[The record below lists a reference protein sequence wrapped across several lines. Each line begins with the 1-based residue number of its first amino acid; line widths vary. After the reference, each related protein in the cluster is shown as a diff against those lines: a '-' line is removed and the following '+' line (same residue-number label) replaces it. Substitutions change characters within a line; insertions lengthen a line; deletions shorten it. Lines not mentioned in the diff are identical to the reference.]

1 MVVYIIGAGPGDIE
15 LVTLKAKRLIQESE
29 VLIYDKLVNEEVL
42 NWAPPNCELIYMGKR
57 EKGSASSQETQQE
70 INDLIRKHGPS
81 KRMVRLKGGDPFI
94 FGRGGEEAQVCVREG
109 IPFEIVPG
117 ISSAFAAP
125 SYAGIPASHRDFN
138 SSFAVLTGH
147 EAVKAESSIDW
158 AHLPETLIILM
169 GVANIKDIAGKLVE
183 TGRDPSTPMAAIFKG
198 TTPQQKTQMS
208 TLGAV
213 ADQGIEFSPPVIF
226 VVGQIA
232 GLHKELAWFER
243 KLDKARGK
251 KVVLTS
257 ADSHQPESQ
266 ELLESYGFEVISMPL
281 IEIVPREFTVP
292 DLENYDALVFT
303 SVEGVKKVRGA
314 VDLTSFKGDVFA
326 IGPRTKSILSKEYN
340 IKASSGERYNSEG
353 LAEWITKNQNRG
365 SRILALRSSAAT
377 DVLSDMLSKT
387 FEVNEVPV
395 YDIKRLEANPEGIAG
410 ADAIFATSAS
420 CAKSLAEL
428 DPSIYKERTLV
439 SIGPETSK
447 HLTVPHVT
455 ATTHNVQGMIDAYL
469 DHLWRGSR

>member
-29 VLIYDKLVNEEVL
+29 VLICDKLVNEEVL

-57 EKGSASSQETQQE
+57 EEGSASSQETQQE
-70 INDLIRKHGPS
+70 ISDLIRKYGPY
-81 KRMVRLKGGDPFI
+81 KRVVRLKGGDPFV

-147 EAVKAESSIDW
+147 EAVKEESSIDW

-169 GVANIKDIAGKLVE
+169 GVANIKDIAGKLIE
-183 TGRDPSTPMAAIFKG
+183 TGRDRSTPVAAIFKG

-208 TLGAV
+208 TLGVV
-213 ADQGIEFSPPVIF
+213 ADEGIEFSPPVIF
-226 VVGQIA
+226 VVGKVA
-232 GLHKELAWFER
+232 SLHQDLAWFER
-243 KLDKARGK
+243 KLDMARGK

-281 IEIVPREFTVP
+281 IEIVPKEFTVP
-292 DLENYDALVFT
+292 DLEEYDALVFT
-303 SVEGVKKVRGA
+303 SAEGVKKVGEA
-314 VDLTSFKGDVFA
+314 VDLTSFKGEVFA
-326 IGPRTKSILSKEYN
+326 IGPRTKKSLRESN
-340 IKASSGERYNSEG
+340 IRASMGERYNSEG
-353 LAEWITKNQNRG
+353 LAEWITRNLSVG

-377 DVLSDMLSKT
+377 DVLSDMLSKM
-387 FEVNEVPV
+387 FDVNEVPV
-395 YDIKRLEANPEGIAG
+395 YDIKRLEADPERIVD
-410 ADAIFATSAS
+410 ADAVFATSAS

-447 HLTVPHVT
+447 HLPVPHVT

-469 DHLWRGSR
+469 DHLWRGFH

>member
-15 LVTLKAKRLIQESE
+15 LVTLKAKRLIQEAD

-42 NWAPPNCELIYMGKR
+42 NWASPKCELIYMGKR
-57 EKGSASSQETQQE
+57 EKGSASSQETQRE
-70 INDLIRKHGPS
+70 INDLILIHGPF
-81 KRMVRLKGGDPFI
+81 KKVVRLKGGDPFI
-94 FGRGGEEAQVCVREG
+94 FGRGGEEAQLCVRKG
-109 IPFEIVPG
+109 IPFELVPG

-147 EAVKAESSIDW
+147 EAVKEESSIDW

-169 GVANIKDIAGKLVE
+169 GVANIREIAHKLVE
-183 TGRDPSTPMAAIFKG
+183 AGRDSSTPVAAIFKG

-208 TLGAV
+208 TLGTV
-213 ADQGIEFSPPVIF
+213 ADQGVEFSPPVIF
-226 VVGQIA
+226 VVGKIA
-232 GLHKELAWFER
+232 SLHEDLAWFEK
-243 KLDKARGK
+243 KLDMAKGK

-257 ADSHQPESQ
+257 AEGHQPESQ
-266 ELLESYGFEVISMPL
+266 ELLESYGLEVISMPL

-292 DLENYDALVFT
+292 DLEDYDALVFT
-303 SVEGVKKVRGA
+303 SVEGVNKVRET
-314 VDLTSFKGDVFA
+314 VDLTSFKGDVYA
-326 IGPRTKSILSKEYN
+326 IGPRTKKILEESN
-340 IKASSGERYNSEG
+340 VRASTGERYNSEG
-353 LAEWITKNQNRG
+353 LAEWIMKNMSEG

-377 DVLSDMLSKT
+377 DVLSEMLSKM
-387 FEVNEVPV
+387 FDVSEIPV
-395 YDIKRLEANPEGIAG
+395 YDIKRLEADPESIAG
-410 ADAIFATSAS
+410 ADAVFATSAS

-428 DPSIYKERTLV
+428 DPSTYKERIMV

-447 HLTVPHVT
+447 HLAVQHVT

-469 DHLWRGSR
+469 DHLWGGLQ

>member
-15 LVTLKAKRLIQESE
+15 LVTLKAKRLVQEAE

-57 EKGSASSQETQQE
+57 ESGSAPSQETQRE
-70 INDLIRKHGPS
+70 INDLILLHGPS
-81 KRMVRLKGGDPFI
+81 KRVVRLKGGDPFI

-125 SYAGIPASHRDFN
+125 TYAGIPASHRDFN

-147 EAVKAESSIDW
+147 EAVKEESSIDW

-169 GVANIKDIAGKLVE
+169 GVANIREIAGKLIG
-183 TGRDPSTPMAAIFKG
+183 TGRDPSTPVAAIFKG

-208 TLGAV
+208 TLGVV
-213 ADQGIEFSPPVIF
+213 ADQGVEFSPPVIF
-226 VVGQIA
+226 VVGEIA
-232 GLHKELAWFER
+232 TLHDDLAWFEK
-243 KLDKARGK
+243 KLDMVRGK

-257 ADSHQPESQ
+257 AEGHQPESQ
-266 ELLESYGFEVISMPL
+266 KLMESYGFEVISMPL
-281 IEIVPREFTVP
+281 IEIVPRDFTVP
-292 DLENYDALVFT
+292 DFEEYDALVFT
-303 SVEGVKKVRGA
+303 SAEGVKKVREA

-326 IGPRTKSILSKEYN
+326 IGPRTKKSLEESKVR
-340 IKASSGERYNSEG
+340 ASTGERYNSEG
-353 LAEWITKNQNRG
+353 LAEWITKNLSEG

-377 DVLSDMLSKT
+377 DVLSNNLSKV

-395 YDIKRLEANPEGIAG
+395 YDIKRLDANPESIAG
-410 ADAIFATSAS
+410 ADAVFATSAS
-420 CAKSLAEL
+420 CAKSLAQL
-428 DPSIYKERTLV
+428 DPSIYEERTTV

-455 ATTHNVQGMIDAYL
+455 AATHNVQGMIDAYL
-469 DHLWRGSR
+469 DHLWGGTR

>member
-15 LVTLKAKRLIQESE
+15 LVTLKAKRLIQEAE

-57 EKGSASSQETQQE
+57 EGGSASSQETQRE
-70 INDLIRKHGPS
+70 INDLILIHGPF
-81 KRMVRLKGGDPFI
+81 KRVVRLKGGDPFI
-94 FGRGGEEAQVCVREG
+94 FGRGGEEAQVCVRGG

-125 SYAGIPASHRDFN
+125 SYAGIPASHRDYN

-147 EAVKAESSIDW
+147 EAVKEESSIDW

-169 GVANIKDIAGKLVE
+169 GVANIKDIAGKLIE
-183 TGRDPSTPMAAIFKG
+183 TGRDRSTPVAAIFKG

-213 ADQGIEFSPPVIF
+213 ADEGVEFSPPVIF

-232 GLHKELAWFER
+232 SLHKELAWFER
-243 KLDKARGK
+243 KLDMARGK

-266 ELLESYGFEVISMPL
+266 ELLESYGLEVISMPL
-281 IEIVPREFTVP
+281 IEIIPSEFTIP
-292 DLENYDALVFT
+292 DLEEYDALVFT
-303 SVEGVKKVRGA
+303 SVEGVKKARGA

-326 IGPRTKSILSKEYN
+326 IGPRTKKSLEDSSM
-340 IKASSGERYNSEG
+340 KASTGERYNSEG
-353 LAEWITKNQNRG
+353 LAEWITRNQSEG

-377 DVLSDMLSKT
+377 DVLRDILSRK
-387 FEVNEVPV
+387 FEVKEVHV
-395 YDIKRLEANPEGIAG
+395 YDIKRLEANPEMIAG
-410 ADAIFATSAS
+410 ADAVFATSAS

-469 DHLWRGSR
+469 DHLWRRSQ

>member
-169 GVANIKDIAGKLVE
+169 GVANIKDIAGKL
-183 TGRDPSTPMAAIFKG
+183 
-198 TTPQQKTQMS
+198 PQQKTQMS

-326 IGPRTKSILSKEYN
+326 IGPRTKSILSKFGRE
-340 IKASSGERYNSEG
+340 IQFRGSSRVDYKEPEQGQPDTG
-353 LAEWITKNQNRG
+353 LAILG
-365 SRILALRSSAAT
+365 SYRRSQRHAL
-377 DVLSDMLSKT
+377 K
-387 FEVNEVPV
+387 
-395 YDIKRLEANPEGIAG
+395 DI
-410 ADAIFATSAS
+410 
-420 CAKSLAEL
+420 
-428 DPSIYKERTLV
+428 
-439 SIGPETSK
+439 
-447 HLTVPHVT
+447 
-455 ATTHNVQGMIDAYL
+455 
-469 DHLWRGSR
+469 

>member
-1 MVVYIIGAGPGDIE
+1 MVVYIVGAGPGDLE
-15 LVTLKAKRLIQESE
+15 LVTLKAKRLIKEAE

-57 EKGSASSQETQQE
+57 EKGSAPSQETQQE
-70 INDLIRKHGPS
+70 INDLIRNHGPT
-81 KRMVRLKGGDPFI
+81 KKVVRLKGGDPFI

-125 SYAGIPASHRDFN
+125 TYAGIPASHRDYN

-147 EAVKAESSIDW
+147 EALKEESSIDW
-158 AHLPETLIILM
+158 ARLPETLIILM
-169 GVANIKDIAGKLVE
+169 GVSNIRDIAGKLIE
-183 TGRDPSTPMAAIFKG
+183 TGREPSTPIAAIFKG
-198 TTPQQKTQMS
+198 TTTQQKTRMS

-213 ADQGIEFSPPVIF
+213 AEEGVEFSPPVIF
-226 VVGQIA
+226 VVGRIA
-232 GLHKELAWFER
+232 GLNRELAWFER
-243 KLDKARGK
+243 KLDRARGK

-257 ADSHQPESQ
+257 ADSHQPESRG
-266 ELLESYGFEVISMPL
+266 LLESYGFEVISMPL

-292 DLENYDALVFT
+292 DLGEYDALVFT
-303 SVEGVKKVRGA
+303 SVEGVKKVREA
-314 VDLTSFKGDVFA
+314 VDLAGFKGNVFA
-326 IGPRTKSILSKEYN
+326 IGPRTKKSLEEISIR
-340 IKASSGERYNSEG
+340 SSTGERYNSEG
-353 LAEWITKNQNRG
+353 LAEWITKNMSEG

-377 DVLSDMLSKT
+377 DVLSNMLSNM

-395 YDIKRLEANPEGIAG
+395 YDIKRLDADPEMIAG
-410 ADAIFATSAS
+410 ADAVFATSAS

-428 DPSIYKERTLV
+428 DSLAFNEKILV

-447 HLTVPHVT
+447 HLTVPHVS
-455 ATTHNVQGMIDAYL
+455 AKTHNVQGMIDAYL
-469 DHLWRGSR
+469 DHLWGGSQ

>member
-15 LVTLKAKRLIQESE
+15 LVTLKAKRLIQEAE

-57 EKGSASSQETQQE
+57 EKGSESSQETQQE
-70 INDLIRKHGPS
+70 INDLLRKYGPN
-81 KRMVRLKGGDPFI
+81 KRVVRLKGGDPFI
-94 FGRGGEEAQVCVREG
+94 FGRGGEEAQICVREG

-147 EAVKAESSIDW
+147 EAVKEESSIDW
-158 AHLPETLIILM
+158 ARLPETLIILM
-169 GVANIKDIAGKLVE
+169 GVANIKDIAGKLIE
-183 TGRDPSTPMAAIFKG
+183 TGRDRSTPVAAIFKG

-213 ADQGIEFSPPVIF
+213 ADQGVEFSPPVIF

-232 GLHKELAWFER
+232 SLHKELAWFER
-243 KLDKARGK
+243 KLDQARGK

-257 ADSHQPESQ
+257 AESHQPESQ

-292 DLENYDALVFT
+292 DLEEYDALVFT
-303 SVEGVKKVRGA
+303 SAEGAKKVREA

-326 IGPRTKSILSKEYN
+326 IGPRTKKSLKESN
-340 IKASSGERYNSEG
+340 IEASTGERYNSEG
-353 LAEWITKNQNRG
+353 LAEWITGNLSTG
-365 SRILALRSSAAT
+365 SKILALRSSAAT
-377 DVLSDMLSKT
+377 DVLSDNLSKM

-395 YDIKRLEANPEGIAG
+395 YDIKRLEADPERIAG
-410 ADAIFATSAS
+410 ADAVFATSAS

-447 HLTVPHVT
+447 HLTVPHVS

-469 DHLWRGSR
+469 DHLWGGTK

>member
-15 LVTLKAKRLIQESE
+15 LVTLKAKRLIQEAE

-57 EKGSASSQETQQE
+57 EKDSASSQETQQE
-70 INDLIRKHGPS
+70 INDLIVIHGPF
-81 KRMVRLKGGDPFI
+81 KRVVRLKGGDPFI
-94 FGRGGEEAQVCVREG
+94 FGRGGEEAQLCAKKG

-147 EAVKAESSIDW
+147 EAVKEESSIDW
-158 AHLPETLIILM
+158 ARLPETLIILM
-169 GVANIKDIAGKLVE
+169 GVANIKDIAGKLIE
-183 TGRDPSTPMAAIFKG
+183 TGRDRSTPVAAIFKG

-213 ADQGIEFSPPVIF
+213 ADQGVEFSPPVIF
-226 VVGQIA
+226 VVGKVA
-232 GLHKELAWFER
+232 SLHEDLAWFER
-243 KLDKARGK
+243 KLDRARGK

-257 ADSHQPESQ
+257 AEGHQPESQ

-292 DLENYDALVFT
+292 DLEEYDALVFT
-303 SVEGVKKVRGA
+303 SAEGVKKVRGA

-326 IGPRTKSILSKEYN
+326 IGPRTKKSLKESN
-340 IKASSGERYNSEG
+340 IEASTGERYNSEG
-353 LAEWITKNQNRG
+353 LAEWIAKNLSTG
-365 SRILALRSSAAT
+365 SKILALRSSAAT
-377 DVLSDMLSKT
+377 NVLSDNLSKM

-395 YDIKRLEANPEGIAG
+395 YDIKRLEANPERIAG
-410 ADAIFATSAS
+410 ADAVFATSAS

-428 DPSIYKERTLV
+428 DPSIFKERTLV

-447 HLTVPHVT
+447 HLTVPHVS

-469 DHLWRGSR
+469 DHLWGGTK